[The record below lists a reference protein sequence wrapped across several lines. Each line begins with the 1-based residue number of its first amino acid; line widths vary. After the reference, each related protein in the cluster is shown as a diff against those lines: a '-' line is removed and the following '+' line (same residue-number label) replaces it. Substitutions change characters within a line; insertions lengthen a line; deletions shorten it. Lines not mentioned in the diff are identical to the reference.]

1 MSPLNLNRIPWFA
14 FPFLPKE
21 KARLVG
27 VVIVLALLGMDWPAA
42 RGGDLWSLKPLTKPP
57 LPATGNP
64 SQGLTNPIDSFV
76 MEKLHSKGL
85 KLSPPTDRRSLL
97 RRAYFDVLGLP
108 PTPAQMRTF
117 LADPNPLAWERAVDG
132 LLASPHHGE
141 KMARFWMDIVHFGE
155 THGHDQDR
163 IRPHA
168 WPYRDYLIKAFNDD
182 RPWARFVKEQLAA
195 DQAYPDRPDLIP
207 ALGLLA
213 AGPWDESSL
222 RDIRED
228 TIDREM
234 GHYLDRDDII
244 TTVMSTFQGVTVHC
258 ARCHDHKFD
267 PVGQEEYYRLQAVF
281 AGIGRGNR
289 GFEPDPIKAKQ
300 RQQLARLKAEL
311 EKGDRKLWSAELLA
325 RLDSKPFQQK
335 LLALEGKVTRPLWHG
350 LDIESFTAKN
360 GSKLVKSPDGSIR
373 AEGPTPLTEI
383 TTIVLKGPVQKVTAL
398 RLELL
403 TDPSLPHNGPGRCS
417 NGNLHLNEFVVHKR
431 SDLGD
436 ENLLLRGPLSDFD
449 QEGWTIQHAVDGN
462 PDTAWGIHPREGEP
476 HEALFPL
483 SVPVTLNAGESL
495 VVRLD
500 QTHGREHLIGR
511 FRLQVTETPGPF
523 AVAKVT
529 NALRVIIAKPLA
541 SRSAAESLVIEKYIL
556 DQMVAEELLALGP
569 MPMAFVGVPD
579 FEADGSHK
587 PPRKARPVHLL
598 KRGEIRRKS
607 DIIGPGSLDC
617 LNHMPLPPGELS
629 ESLARAW
636 LSDWIGHKDNP
647 LTWRTIANRVWQ
659 THFGKGIVATPND
672 FGNMGEAPTHP
683 ELLDYLAT
691 LVRDN
696 GGHLKPLHRLILTSS
711 TWMQASQSNPQASKQ
726 DAANRFYWTAPR
738 RKLDAEQFRDAL
750 LLAAGRL
757 DTRMGGPSE
766 QQFLTKASVHVTPTI
781 DYKGFDWTK
790 AGNHRR
796 SVYRFIYRT
805 LPDPLV
811 ESLDGAD
818 AAQFT
823 PVRTESTGPL
833 QALAL
838 WNDPFILAMAGFM
851 AADVARESG
860 NPRSQIAIA
869 CQRLWGREPDP
880 NEAFVLLPHLKKAGL
895 ASLCRV
901 LMNSS
906 EFLYLD

>member
-1 MSPLNLNRIPWFA
+1 MRLLAMVSLMSLM
-14 FPFLPKE
+14 
-21 KARLVG
+21 G
-27 VVIVLALLGMDWPAA
+27 LLGLGFPAA
-42 RGGDLWSLKPLTKPP
+42 RGGDLWSLKPLTRPP
-57 LPATGNP
+57 VPAPTVQN
-64 SQGLTNPIDSFV
+64 SDQNNPIDSFV
-76 MEKLHSKGL
+76 QDTLQKKGL
-85 KLSPPTDRRSLL
+85 KPAPPADRRTLL
-97 RRAYFDVLGLP
+97 RRAYFDLLGLP
-108 PTPAQMRTF
+108 PTPAQMNAF
-117 LADPNPLAWERAVDG
+117 LADTKPLAWERAVDG

-168 WPYRDYLIKAFNDD
+168 WPYRDYLVKAFNDD
-182 RPWARFVKEQLAA
+182 RPWARFVKEQLAS

-228 TIDREM
+228 SIDREI

-244 TTVMSTFQGVTVHC
+244 TTVMSSFQGVTVHC

-289 GFEPDPIKAKQ
+289 AFEPDPIKANQ
-300 RQQLARLKAEL
+300 RQQLAKGKAGL
-311 EKGDRKLWSAELLA
+311 EKGDRKQWPAELLQ
-325 RLDSKPFQQK
+325 RLASNAFQER
-335 LLALEGKVTRPLWHG
+335 LLALEGKVNKPIWQG
-350 LDIESFTAKN
+350 MAMESFMATN
-360 GSKLVKSPDGSIR
+360 GSKLVKLSDGSIR
-373 AEGPTPLTEI
+373 AEGPLPQTEI
-383 TTIVLKGPVQKVTAL
+383 TTVLLKGPIPKVSAL

-403 TDPSLPHNGPGRCS
+403 TDPALPHKGPGRCS
-417 NGNLHLNEFVVHKR
+417 NGNLHLNEIVVHKR
-431 SDLGD
+431 TQKGD
-436 ENLLLRGPLSDFD
+436 EKLFLRGPLSDFD
-449 QEGWTIQHAVDGN
+449 QDGWTVQHAVDGN

-476 HEALFPL
+476 HEAIFPL
-483 SVPVTLNAGESL
+483 ALPVTINAGESL

-511 FRLQVTETPGPF
+511 FRLEVTETPGPF
-523 AVAKVT
+523 GVANVT
-529 NALRVIIAKPLA
+529 QALREFLAKPRATRLP
-541 SRSAAESLVIEKYIL
+541 SETLVIEKHIL
-556 DQMVAEELLALGP
+556 SQMVAEELLALGP

-587 PPRKARPVHLL
+587 PPGKARPVHLL

-607 DIIGPGSLDC
+607 DLISPGSLDC

-629 ESLARAW
+629 ESKARAW
-636 LSDWIGHKDNP
+636 LADWIGHKDNP
-647 LTWRTIANRVWQ
+647 LTWRTVANRVWQ
-659 THFGKGIVATPND
+659 AHFGKGIVATPND

-711 TWMQASQSNPQASKQ
+711 TWMQATQANPNASKQ
-726 DAANRFYWTAPR
+726 DSANRLYWTAPR
-738 RKLDAEQFRDAL
+738 RKLDAEQVRDAV

-781 DYKGFDWTK
+781 DYKGFDWTRP
-790 AGNHRR
+790 ANHRR

-818 AAQFT
+818 ATQFT

-838 WNDPFILAMAGFM
+838 WNDPFILAMAEFM
-851 AADVARESG
+851 AADVAKETG
-860 NPRSQIAIA
+860 NPRSQVALA
-869 CQRLWGREPDP
+869 CQRLWGREPNS
-880 NEAFVLLPHLKKAGL
+880 NEAIVLLPHLKKAGL